1 MSEAGRW
8 LQLGHDILQG
18 GDPVDLFLA
27 RIGLATALA
36 LQGRV
41 DRARPYIDEV
51 LAPLPSTTSERLL
64 QIGEDWSGSLRPCGG
79 ATSIIWSARC
89 TDSPPEPWTAW
100 VGTPGAP
107 RRRRRLRGVVR
118 PRAGRGIDQSG
129 EVGATVR
136 QDSRQPDGPLAGVWT
151 AGGRRHDRGEAR

>member
-1 MSEAGRW
+1 MGGITGVHHLNCPHVTRMHLGRRW
-8 LQLGHDILQG
+8 LQLGHDILQE

-41 DRARPYIDEV
+41 DLARPYIAEV

-79 ATSIIWSARC
+79 ATSVIWSSRC
-89 TDSPPEPWTAW
+89 TDSSLEPWTS
-100 VGTPGAP
+100 
-107 RRRRRLRGVVR
+107 L
-118 PRAGRGIDQSG
+118 GRS
-129 EVGATVR
+129 TW
-136 QDSRQPDGPLAGVWT
+136 S
-151 AGGRRHDRGEAR
+151 